1 MVSWFSL
8 EKSVR
13 APRTEL
19 LELRELLAEAKRHV
33 IEDGPRRVSILD
45 LIRRQAELQP
55 NNVAFACVDSKVKI
69 SYAELMLR
77 VNAVADW
84 LQTRGCQPGERC
96 GLYSPE
102 GPDFLINALGI
113 LSAGLAVAPISI
125 NVPPQE
131 LDRIIGA
138 ARLHWLLGADKKLVR
153 FPFAGFLDTQEDRDY
168 RATNPAYIRFTSGTT
183 GPRKGVL
190 LGHNTILDRLATAD
204 AILRITSQD
213 RVWFR
218 LPMAD
223 HFVVSILLYL
233 SRGAGVLTTTTD
245 KPAILSQL
253 VSEFRPTIIY
263 GSPESYSVLIE
274 KLSGDLATIRLAI
287 CTTTLLAPKT
297 RSAFQSRF
305 RRPLN
310 PALGIIEVG
319 LITLNQREDKPDS
332 IGTSMPG
339 YQVALLDENGVKVP
353 LGKAGELYVNGPGL
367 LDAYLAPWRPRPKIL
382 GIDGYATGDFA
393 TMDENGY
400 LRLVGRSKNRLEVNG
415 LYFFCEQLEQIINS
429 YPGVQESIVFIDPT
443 TRALSAEIVSQNESF
458 QGLADFLRQRLDP
471 RQVPVSF
478 RKVEE
483 LPRTANGKL
492 LRAAG
497 SLNARPR

>member
-1 MVSWFSL
+1 MTYT
-8 EKSVR
+8 KSPRAGPFHVYSGLCGLHRCQMHAHLAAIQAVR
-13 APRTEL
+13 
-19 LELRELLAEAKRHV
+19 
-33 IEDGPRRVSILD
+33 ILD

-55 NNVAFACVDSKVKI
+55 NNVAFACVDANERI
-69 SYAELMLR
+69 SYAELVQR

-84 LQTRGCQPGERC
+84 LRARGCQPSERC
-96 GLYSPE
+96 GLYCPE

-138 ARLHWLLGADKKLVR
+138 AGLHWLLGADKKLVR
-153 FPFAGFLDTQEDRDY
+153 FPFAGFVDTQEDRDY
-168 RATNPAYIRFTSGTT
+168 RATKPAYIRFTSGTT

-204 AILRITSQD
+204 AILRITPQD

-233 SRGAGVLTTTTD
+233 SRGAGVLTTRAD
-245 KPAILSQL
+245 EPEILRQF

-274 KLSGDLATIRLAI
+274 KLSRDLATVRLAI

-305 RRPLN
+305 GRPLN

-319 LITLNQREDKPDS
+319 LVTLNQGEDKPDS

-367 LDAYLAPWRPRPKIL
+367 LDAYLAPWRPRRKIV
-382 GIDGYATGDFA
+382 GTDGYATGDFA
-393 TMDENGY
+393 TMDEAGY
-400 LRLVGRSKNRLEVNG
+400 LRLVGRSKNRLEING
-415 LYFFCEQLEQIINS
+415 LHFFCEELEQIINS
-429 YPGVQESIVFIDPT
+429 YPGVQESIVFIEPT

-478 RKVEE
+478 RTVKE

-497 SLNARPR
+497 SPKARPQ

>member
-1 MVSWFSL
+1 VN
-8 EKSVR
+8 
-13 APRTEL
+13 
-19 LELRELLAEAKRHV
+19 
-33 IEDGPRRVSILD
+33 ILD

-55 NNVAFACVDSKVKI
+55 NNVAFACVDTKEKI
-69 SYAELMLR
+69 SYADLMLR
-77 VNAVADW
+77 VNAVAEW
-84 LQTRGCQPGERC
+84 LKARGCRPFDRC
-96 GLYSPE
+96 GLYCPE
-102 GPDFLINALGI
+102 GPEFLVNALGI

-138 ARLHWLLGADKKLVR
+138 AGLHWLLGANKKLVR
-153 FPFAGFLDTQEDRDY
+153 FPFAGFVDTQEDHAY
-168 RATNPAYIRFTSGTT
+168 RATEPAYIRFTSGTT

-204 AILRITSQD
+204 AILRITPQD
-213 RVWFR
+213 GVWFR

-233 SRGAGVLTTTTD
+233 SRGASVITTRTEEP
-245 KPAILSQL
+245 KILSQL

-274 KLSGDLATIRLAI
+274 KLSGGLATVRLAI

-297 RSAFQSRF
+297 RNAFQSRF
-305 RRPLN
+305 GRPLN

-319 LITLNQREDKPDS
+319 LVTLNQREDKPDS

-339 YQVALLDENGVKVP
+339 YQVTLLDENGVKVP
-353 LGKAGELYVNGPGL
+353 SGRAGELYVNGPGV
-367 LDAYLAPWRPRPKIL
+367 LDAYLAPWRPRSQIL
-382 GIDGYATGDFA
+382 GTDGYATGDFA
-393 TMDENGY
+393 TMDETGY

-415 LYFFCEQLEQIINS
+415 LHFFCEELEQIING
-429 YPGVQESIVFIDPT
+429 YPGVQESLVFIDRT
-443 TRALSAEIVSQNESF
+443 TRSLSAEIVSQNESF
-458 QGLADFLRQRLDP
+458 QGLADFLHQRLDP

-478 RKVEE
+478 RRVEA

-492 LRAAG
+492 LRADG
-497 SLNARPR
+497 SPKARPQ

>member
-1 MVSWFSL
+1 MHAHL
-8 EKSVR
+8 G
-13 APRTEL
+13 AMQ
-19 LELRELLAEAKRHV
+19 A
-33 IEDGPRRVSILD
+33 VSILD
-45 LIRRQAELQP
+45 LIRKQAELQP
-55 NNVAFACVDSKVKI
+55 NNVAFACVDSNESI
-69 SYAELMLR
+69 SFADLIRR

-84 LQTRGCQPGERC
+84 LRARGCQPFERC

-102 GPDFLINALGI
+102 GAEFLINALGI
-113 LSAGLAVAPISI
+113 LAAGLAVAPISV

-138 ARLHWLLGADKKLVR
+138 AGLNWLLGDDKKLLN
-153 FPFAGFLDTQEDRDY
+153 FPFAGFVDNQEDRDY

-190 LGHNTILDRLATAD
+190 LGHHTILDRLATAD
-204 AILRITSQD
+204 AVLQVTPQD

-233 SRGAGVLTTTTD
+233 SRGAGVVTTRTNE
-245 KPAILSQL
+245 PAILSQL

-263 GSPESYSVLIE
+263 GSPESYAVLIE
-274 KLSGDLATIRLAI
+274 KLSGDLAAVRLAI

-305 RRPLN
+305 QRPLN

-319 LITLNQREDKPDS
+319 LVTLNQRDDKSDS
-332 IGTSMPG
+332 IGTPMPG
-339 YQVALLDENGVKVP
+339 YQLTLLDETGVKVP
-353 LGKAGELYVNGPGL
+353 PGDAGELYVNGPGL
-367 LDAYLAPWRPRPKIL
+367 LDAYLAPWRPRLQIL
-382 GIDGYATGDFA
+382 GDDGYATGDFA
-393 TMDENGY
+393 TMDETGD

-415 LYFFCEQLEQIINS
+415 LYFFCEELEQIVNT
-429 YPGVQESIVFIDPT
+429 YPGVQESLVYIDPT
-443 TRALSAEIVSQNESF
+443 TRVLSAEIVSQNESF
-458 QGLADFLRQRLDP
+458 EGLAGFLRQRLDP
-471 RQVPVSF
+471 RQVPLSF
-478 RKVEE
+478 RRVTE

-492 LRAAG
+492 LRAM
-497 SLNARPR
+497 SPRGLA